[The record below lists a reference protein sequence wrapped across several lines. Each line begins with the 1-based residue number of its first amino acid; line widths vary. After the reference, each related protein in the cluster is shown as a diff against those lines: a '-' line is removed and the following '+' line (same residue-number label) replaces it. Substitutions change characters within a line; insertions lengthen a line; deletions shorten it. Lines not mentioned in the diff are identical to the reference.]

1 MATILDGAVKAFA
14 WMERREIR
22 RYFYFS
28 YFSHCI
34 WKDHDCSL
42 VMYKNGTFYKQQV
55 GGAPAAG
62 FAGFSIKFSKSG
74 TYKYISAHCVKI
86 ALHVP

>member
-1 MATILDGAVKAFA
+1 MWPMATILDGAVKAFA

-62 FAGFSIKFSKSG
+62 FAGFSNSANLVLIN
-74 TYKYISAHCVKI
+74 ISQHIV
-86 ALHVP
+86 